1 MLITYTL
8 AIFYQ
13 LTYAFKNILVQNG
26 FLKELV
32 IIFFA
37 VIILGHLSVK
47 FGQPSLFGKLLV
59 GIILG
64 PSILNI
70 LHSNIILKEL
80 AQVGVLMLMFLAG
93 LETNI
98 AEFRKSIVSSF
109 FTAIGGV
116 FLPLGAGLGYGLLSG
131 YSFNVALF
139 IGVILVSTSV
149 SISVQ
154 TLREIGKLRS
164 REGFT
169 ILGAAVID
177 DVLGLI
183 ILSMVLALTV
193 GGEEISILTLVIL
206 KIIVFFIFAV
216 ISGYLIVPLLFALAS
231 KILVTEGELTLA
243 LIIVFIFSIFAEYLG
258 LAGIVGAYFAGIMI
272 SKTGNK
278 FNLLEKVEAIG
289 QSFFFPIFFV
299 SIGVMADINSLT
311 GHLLIF
317 TIVTSVIAV
326 ITKVM
331 GAGAGALITGF
342 NLKSSLGIGAGM
354 VSRGEVALIVANIG
368 FGSGLL
374 TTDLYTAMVTITIVT
389 TVITPLLIKMV
400 FNDVK

>member
-1 MLITYTL
+1 MITYTL

-258 LAGIVGAYFAGIMI
+258 LAGIVGAYF
-272 SKTGNK
+272 
-278 FNLLEKVEAIG
+278 
-289 QSFFFPIFFV
+289 
-299 SIGVMADINSLT
+299 
-311 GHLLIF
+311 
-317 TIVTSVIAV
+317 
-326 ITKVM
+326 
-331 GAGAGALITGF
+331 
-342 NLKSSLGIGAGM
+342 
-354 VSRGEVALIVANIG
+354 
-368 FGSGLL
+368 
-374 TTDLYTAMVTITIVT
+374 
-389 TVITPLLIKMV
+389 
-400 FNDVK
+400 

>member
-1 MLITYTL
+1 MITYTL

>member
-1 MLITYTL
+1 LITYTL

>member
-1 MLITYTL
+1 
-8 AIFYQ
+8 
-13 LTYAFKNILVQNG
+13 
-26 FLKELV
+26 
-32 IIFFA
+32 
-37 VIILGHLSVK
+37 
-47 FGQPSLFGKLLV
+47 
-59 GIILG
+59 
-64 PSILNI
+64 
-70 LHSNIILKEL
+70 
-80 AQVGVLMLMFLAG
+80 
-93 LETNI
+93 
-98 AEFRKSIVSSF
+98 
-109 FTAIGGV
+109 
-116 FLPLGAGLGYGLLSG
+116 
-131 YSFNVALF
+131 
-139 IGVILVSTSV
+139 
-149 SISVQ
+149 
-154 TLREIGKLRS
+154 
-164 REGFT
+164 
-169 ILGAAVID
+169 
-177 DVLGLI
+177 
-183 ILSMVLALTV
+183 
-193 GGEEISILTLVIL
+193 
-206 KIIVFFIFAV
+206 
-216 ISGYLIVPLLFALAS
+216 
-231 KILVTEGELTLA
+231 
-243 LIIVFIFSIFAEYLG
+243 SIFAEYLG
-258 LAGIVGAYFAGIMI
+258 LAGIVGAYFDGIMI

>member
-1 MLITYTL
+1 MITYTL

-13 LTYAFKNILVQNG
+13 LTYAFENILAQNG

-98 AEFRKSIVSSF
+98 PEFRKSIVSSF

-216 ISGYLIVPLLFALAS
+216 ISGYFIVPLLFTLAS
-231 KILVTEGELTLA
+231 KILVTEGELTFA
-243 LIIVFIFSIFAEYLG
+243 IIIVFIFSIFAEYLG

-299 SIGVMADINSLT
+299 SIGVIADINSLT

-317 TIVTSVIAV
+317 TIVTSIIAV
-326 ITKVM
+326 ITKVI

-374 TTDLYTAMVTITIVT
+374 STDLYTAMVTITIVT

-400 FNDVK
+400 FNDLK